1 LKKVKRISVSIR
13 AIEQIDKKYKYI
25 LYIYSMQS
33 FYAIIERF
41 GEMGEKTNWYYIIMP
56 DDVMQILQA
65 TKTKS
70 LRVKGLLDAVPIKML
85 ALWPIGEAQ
94 YILPLNAT
102 IRKQLHK
109 DVEHSI
115 HLQIEIDNDEIG
127 IAPELYDCLQDEPLA
142 MQRFYAMNKSW
153 QNNFSRMVNDAKTP
167 ATKAKRIAKFLEA
180 LIVGDTHEKMMEV
193 IRRKE

>member
-1 LKKVKRISVSIR
+1 
-13 AIEQIDKKYKYI
+13 
-25 LYIYSMQS
+25 MQS
-33 FYAIIERF
+33 FHATIERF
-41 GEMGEKTNWYYIIMP
+41 AEMGEKTNWYYVIIP
-56 DDVMQILQA
+56 EDVLQVLQA
-65 TKTKS
+65 TKIKS
-70 LRVKGLLDAVPIKML
+70 LRVKGLLDAVPIHL
-85 ALWPIGEAQ
+85 IALWPIGEAH

-109 DVEHSI
+109 DVEDSI

-127 IAPELYDCLQDEPLA
+127 IAPELHDCLQDEPLA

-167 ATKAKRIAKFLEA
+167 TTKAKRIAKFLEA

-193 IRRKE
+193 IRRRD